1 MNLFQSA
8 LVVARRDFIAL
19 VATPT
24 FLIFLLAPLFF
35 VMISIGGGAGGA
47 YLAASS
53 DETKPEVVVALAD
66 AQFGAK
72 LKAADGA
79 MRKVYGNKS
88 AVPGLSVIVPSTKPE
103 AQAKALFA
111 DENQKVIAVAFG
123 DTKTPVIIHKMNN
136 KVRAHY
142 LALLYENVARA
153 ERGKMPFDTQLTTP
167 QVTQNEQIIMTKSD
181 ARSGLASAAVL
192 ILFMLT
198 LMLASQALGMLAEEK
213 SNKVIEILT
222 ASIPLESVFIGK
234 LMGMLG
240 VSFVF
245 IAFWVTLT
253 LGGVSFIPQLEPL
266 ANYSPAIGW
275 PLFLLFGFI
284 YFSLA
289 FLLLSAAFLGVGAHA
304 ATMREI
310 QMMSFPITIL
320 QMAIFALALT
330 AAAKSGTWISTFAEI
345 FPFSSPYAMAAR
357 GANDATIWPHF
368 LAIGWQVLWVAMVVM
383 IGVKAFRLGV
393 LKSGP
398 GFFSGITRW
407 FSGKKKEA
415 H

>member
-1 MNLFQSA
+1 MNFFQSA

-35 VMISIGGGAGGA
+35 AMISIGGGAGSV
-47 YLAASS
+47 YLAQSAPG
-53 DETKPEVVVALAD
+53 KPEVAIALTNTE
-66 AQFGAK
+66 FGAK
-72 LKAADGA
+72 LKAADIA
-79 MRKVYGNKS
+79 MRKVYGIDPKTS
-88 AVPGLSVIVPSTKPE
+88 SLSIVSSSDDPG
-103 AQAKALFA
+103 AQAKTLFD
-111 DENQKVIAVAFG
+111 DERQKVQAVAYG
-123 DTKTPVIIHKMNN
+123 DPTAPTIVYKMGEQW
-136 KVRAHY
+136 RGQY

-153 ERGKMPFDTQLTTP
+153 ERGKLPFDAKLTAP
-167 QVTQNEQIIMTKSD
+167 KLTQNQDVIMTKSD
-181 ARSGLASAAVL
+181 ARSGLAFAAVL

-245 IAFWVTLT
+245 IAFWVSLT

-266 ANYSPAIGW
+266 ANYAPAIGW
-275 PLFLLFGFI
+275 PLFLFFGFI
-284 YFSLA
+284 YFTLA

-320 QMAIFALALT
+320 QMAIFALAS
-330 AAAKSGTWISTFAEI
+330 AAAARSGTWLSTFAEV

-368 LAIGWQVLWVAMVVM
+368 LAIGWQILWVALVVM

-407 FSGKKKEA
+407 FSGKPKEA

>member
-35 VMISIGGGAGGA
+35 AMISIGGGAGGA

-79 MRKVYGNKS
+79 MRKVYGNDDGM
-88 AVPGLSVIVPSTKPE
+88 PGLSIIVPSTKQE

-123 DTKTPVIIHKMNN
+123 DPKAPVIIHKMNN
-136 KVRAHY
+136 QGRARY

-181 ARSGLASAAVL
+181 ARSGLAFAAVL

-245 IAFWVTLT
+245 IAFWVSLT

-266 ANYSPAIGW
+266 ANYAPAIGW
-275 PLFLLFGFI
+275 PFFLFFGFI
-284 YFSLA
+284 YFTLA

-320 QMAIFALALT
+320 QMAIFALAS
-330 AAAKSGTWISTFAEI
+330 AAAARSGTWLSTFAEI

>member
-1 MNLFQSA
+1 MNFFQSA

-35 VMISIGGGAGGA
+35 AMISIGGGAGSV
-47 YLAASS
+47 YLASTA
-53 DETKPEVVVALAD
+53 DDQKPEVVVALSD
-66 AQFGAK
+66 AQFGDR
-72 LKAADGA
+72 LKASDLA
-79 MRKVYGNKS
+79 MRKVYGDDPKKS
-88 AVPGLSVIVPSTKPE
+88 DLVIITPSTNPE

-111 DENQKVIAVAFG
+111 DETQKVQAVAYG
-123 DTKTPVIIHKMNN
+123 NNAAPTIVYKMNT
-136 KVRAHY
+136 RWRGEY

-153 ERGKMPFDTQLTTP
+153 QSGNLPFDTKLTDP
-167 QVTQNEQIIMTKSD
+167 KYTQNAQVIMTKSD
-181 ARSGLASAAVL
+181 ARSGLAFAAVL

-245 IAFWVTLT
+245 IAFWVSLT

-266 ANYSPAIGW
+266 ANYAPAIGW
-275 PLFLLFGFI
+275 PLFLFFGFI
-284 YFSLA
+284 YFTLA

-320 QMAIFALALT
+320 QMAIFALAS
-330 AAAKSGTWISTFAEI
+330 AAAARSGTWLSTFAEV

-368 LAIGWQVLWVAMVVM
+368 LAIGWQILWVAMVVM

-393 LKSGP
+393 LKSGH
-398 GFFSGITRW
+398 GFFSGVTRW
-407 FSGKKKEA
+407 LSGKKKEA